1 MSLCSLIYNDTQG
14 ISSANDFVQ
23 IMNIGNQHHLSLSRL
38 ARQAYLMQS
47 ELPTAL
53 NVFDTDYQLE
63 YSESYSGTVHQEIAI
78 EGYQYCTSL
87 PRAFESLIFES
98 YTNFILTVGC
108 TTVIVIWGSKYLIL
122 MQEICM
128 VEGSLKVR
136 VLLEVPSLDSLVHYF
151 QSIHNDIFEVRGV
164 QIENIQK
171 GWFL

>member
-1 MSLCSLIYNDTQG
+1 
-14 ISSANDFVQ
+14 
-23 IMNIGNQHHLSLSRL
+23 
-38 ARQAYLMQS
+38 MQS

-98 YTNFILTVGC
+98 YTNFMLTVGC
-108 TTVIVIWGSKYLIL
+108 ITVIVIWGSKYLIL

>member
-1 MSLCSLIYNDTQG
+1 MSLRFLIYNDTQG
-14 ISSANDFVQ
+14 ISSANDLIQ
-23 IMNIGNQHHLSLSRL
+23 IMNIGNQLYSSLSRL

-108 TTVIVIWGSKYLIL
+108 ITVIVIWGSKYLIL

-128 VEGSLKVR
+128 VEGSLKVHVFFLR
-136 VLLEVPSLDSLVHYF
+136 YHLLIV
-151 QSIHNDIFEVRGV
+151 
-164 QIENIQK
+164 
-171 GWFL
+171 

>member
-14 ISSANDFVQ
+14 ISSANDLIQ
-23 IMNIGNQHHLSLSRL
+23 IMNIGNQLYSSLSQL
-38 ARQAYLMQS
+38 ARRAHLMQS

-108 TTVIVIWGSKYLIL
+108 ITVIVIWGSKYLIL

>member
-1 MSLCSLIYNDTQG
+1 MSLCSLINNDTQG
-14 ISSANDFVQ
+14 ISSANDLIQ
-23 IMNIGNQHHLSLSRL
+23 IMNIGNQLYSSLSQL
-38 ARQAYLMQS
+38 ARRAHLMQS

-108 TTVIVIWGSKYLIL
+108 ITVIVIWGSKYLIL

>member
-1 MSLCSLIYNDTQG
+1 
-14 ISSANDFVQ
+14 
-23 IMNIGNQHHLSLSRL
+23 
-38 ARQAYLMQS
+38 MQS
-47 ELPTAL
+47 ESPTAL

-63 YSESYSGTVHQEIAI
+63 YSESYSGTVHQKIAI

-87 PRAFESLIFES
+87 PRAFESLKFES

-108 TTVIVIWGSKYLIL
+108 ITVMVIWGSKYLIL

-128 VEGSLKVR
+128 VEGSLKVC

>member
-1 MSLCSLIYNDTQG
+1 MSLRFLIYNDTQG
-14 ISSANDFVQ
+14 ISSANDLIQ
-23 IMNIGNQHHLSLSRL
+23 IMNIGNQLYSSLSQL
-38 ARQAYLMQS
+38 ARRAHLMQS

-108 TTVIVIWGSKYLIL
+108 ITVIVIWGSKYLIL

-171 GWFL
+171 GWCL

>member
-1 MSLCSLIYNDTQG
+1 
-14 ISSANDFVQ
+14 
-23 IMNIGNQHHLSLSRL
+23 
-38 ARQAYLMQS
+38 MQS

-87 PRAFESLIFES
+87 PRAFESLKFES

-108 TTVIVIWGSKYLIL
+108 ITVMVIWGSKYLIL

-128 VEGSLKVR
+128 VEGSLKVC

>member
-1 MSLCSLIYNDTQG
+1 
-14 ISSANDFVQ
+14 
-23 IMNIGNQHHLSLSRL
+23 
-38 ARQAYLMQS
+38 MQS

-108 TTVIVIWGSKYLIL
+108 ITVIVIWGSKYLIL

-171 GWFL
+171 GWCL